1 MENLKIFA
9 DAVGRISVAVPFSRG
24 FIAAARSISGRWD
37 APAKV
42 WTFDSHDRERLTEIL
57 YKFLGMWSTRVVSWL
72 RCARL
77 WMRAPMRMSRA
88 R

>member
-37 APAKV
+37 ARAKV
-42 WTFDSHDRERLTEIL
+42 WFLT
-57 YKFLGMWSTRVVSWL
+57 
-72 RCARL
+72 
-77 WMRAPMRMSRA
+77 RATASA
-88 R
+88 AA